1 MTKMNGINL
10 MNNDSLKN
18 TNRTQVKLVDF
29 SKITNDQNIRKTENI
44 IKLYE

>member
-18 TNRTQVKLVDF
+18 TNRTQVKSVDF
-29 SKITNDQNIRKTENI
+29 SKITNNQNIRKTENI